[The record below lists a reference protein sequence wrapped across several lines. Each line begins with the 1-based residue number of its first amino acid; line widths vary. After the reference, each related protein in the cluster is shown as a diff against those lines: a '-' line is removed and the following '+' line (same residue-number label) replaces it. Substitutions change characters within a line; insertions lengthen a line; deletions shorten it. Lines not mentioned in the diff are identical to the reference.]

1 MGLFD
6 KIFKQRE
13 ESPRAMA
20 AESTFRTLTA
30 YTPVFTSWGGK
41 IYESEIVRAAI
52 DARARHISKLQVA
65 VMGAAQPR
73 LQTILKKEPNAFQT
87 WSQFLYRVS
96 TILDVNNNAFIVPVL
111 DQYGNT
117 SGLFPVL
124 PSRCEIVQY
133 NGEPYLRYEF
143 RSGDKASI
151 ELSRCGI
158 MTRHQYE
165 SDFFGATNAA
175 LRPTME
181 LINIQEQGIKEGVKS
196 SATYRFMASLTNFAK
211 PEDLKAES
219 ERFRS
224 MNFSGESGGVLLF
237 PNNYGN
243 VKQIDSKPFVVD
255 ADQMAA
261 INRNVY
267 DYFGVSEKVLQNS
280 ANADELDAFY
290 NGCIEPFAIQLS
302 EVLTKMLFTSRE
314 KAEGAEIIV
323 NANRLQYMSTANK
336 IALAT
341 NLGDRGMILIDEIRD
356 LFNYPPLPDG
366 AGQRAPI
373 RGEYYMIGN
382 DNEEEGNDNAST

>member
-1 MGLFD
+1 MSLFD
-6 KIFKQRE
+6 KIFAKKE
-13 ESPRAMA
+13 NPRAVA
-20 AESTFRTLTA
+20 AESTFKTLTA

-52 DARARHISKLQVA
+52 DARARHISKLKVETL
-65 VMGAAQPR
+65 GAAQPR

-111 DQYGNT
+111 DQYGT
-117 SGLFPVL
+117 TTGLFPVL
-124 PSRCEIVQY
+124 PSRCEVVQY
-133 NGEPYLRYEF
+133 NGVPFLRYTF

-175 LRPTME
+175 LTPTME

-196 SATYRFMASLTNFAK
+196 SATFRFMATLNNFAK
-211 PEDLKAES
+211 PEDLAKER
-219 ERFRS
+219 ERFTLQNLNS
-224 MNFSGESGGVLLF
+224 DSGGVLLF

-243 VKQIDSKPFVVD
+243 VKQIDAKPFVID
-255 ADQMAA
+255 AEQMRA
-261 INRNVY
+261 INQNVF
-267 DYFGVSEKVLQNS
+267 DYFGVNEKILQNS
-280 ANADELDAFY
+280 ATADELDAFY

-302 EVLTKMLFTSRE
+302 EVLTKMLFTDKE
-314 KAEGAEIIV
+314 KGSGAAIVV

-373 RGEYYMIGN
+373 RGEYYMVGDEQQTG
-382 DNEEEGNDNAST
+382 DNENAEN